1 MRLADAATIN
11 NFSASGSGT
20 QGSGS
25 LAVGYT
31 DYYSTAMDGK
41 WNASFVTPASTSA
54 NPTVVPDPNYH
65 QPWVNEFA
73 LGFRHQFAGQWY
85 GDIGYVYR
93 EYKDRTA
100 LVETNG
106 IYNGNVFQGYK
117 NVSQNAIN
125 SLTNNIWNWP
135 VYKALEMIAA
145 KQSSKYQLLF
155 SYTQVFPHLAGT
167 WQPNDPASF
176 IQPAAFAF
184 DRGLLSNDNRT
195 ASNGNGLDI
204 TAAGQ
209 SSIEWMQQI
218 GRANLVYHA
227 PYDINLS
234 ASYTYQNGRYSGP
247 IYTRTAAPDPQFG
260 PATVTLSN
268 GRVVANPLATTARFA
283 NATRSDGQFELSPL
297 QYFNFRIGKEF
308 PLPRST
314 KFVVNFDMF
323 NLGNLGNFQG
333 FLSGANLLYSSN
345 YGLGGTAQP
354 PRSFQLELRY
364 IF

>member
-135 VYKALEMIAA
+135 VYKALEMVAA
-145 KQSSKYQLLF
+145 KQTAKYQLLF

-176 IQPAAFAF
+176 IQPGAFPF

-209 SSIEWMQQI
+209 SSIEWMQQV

-227 PYDINLS
+227 PYEINVS

-283 NATRSDGQFELSPL
+283 NATRSDGQYELSAL
-297 QYFNFRIGKEF
+297 QYFNFRIGKDF
-308 PLPRST
+308 LLPRNN

-323 NLGNLGNFQG
+323 NLPNAGNFQG